1 MPKVRL
7 FVKEYEIRRTTFIN
21 DPLRKLLFFETL
33 YFMEMGKVFVTFDN
47 IFHVSLMSGLKKYAK
62 KKKNS
67 QWLLFFKSTLSILR
81 CMDRPDKSENIFGI

>member
-62 KKKNS
+62 KKKIHS
-67 QWLLFFKSTLSILR
+67 GFFFLNPLY
-81 CMDRPDKSENIFGI
+81 PF

>member
-62 KKKNS
+62 KKFHS
-67 QWLLFFKSTLSILR
+67 GIFFKSTLSILR